1 VITLLT
7 KEEYTT
13 AISGTSLVTTLGSS
27 SALITTVSVPGPQG
41 EKGDPGD
48 AADTPTFEAGE
59 SLSAKRAIRVEG
71 DIAYYADGADSAH
84 AGKAL
89 GISAGAVSLGDTVT
103 VRMTGMVQEL
113 TWTLT
118 EGPVYVGANG
128 ALTQSVSGLAFVQQI
143 GVAVSP
149 TQININPQL
158 AILH

>member
-1 VITLLT
+1 
-7 KEEYTT
+7 
-13 AISGTSLVTTLGSS
+13 
-27 SALITTVSVPGPQG
+27 VPGPQG
-41 EKGDPGD
+41 AKGDPGD
-48 AADTPTFEAGE
+48 AADTPTFEAGG
-59 SLSAKRAIRVEG
+59 SISAKRVIRVEN
-71 DIAYYADGADSAH
+71 DLAYYADGSDAAQ

-89 GISAGAVSLGDTVT
+89 GISVGAASLGDTVT
-103 VRMTGMVQEL
+103 VRMTGMIDEP